1 MWQGFDHVCF
11 GCSSMEK
18 LRFENYQME
27 MTKLLLNAEGFDWQQ
42 EVDILLRLTI
52 TSLGS
57 NVIQFRMDF
66 NCFEEKT

>member
-1 MWQGFDHVCF
+1 
-11 GCSSMEK
+11 
-18 LRFENYQME
+18 ME

-66 NCFEEKT
+66 NCFEEKPKQKESYDH